1 MSRGDS
7 DYMYDEKRY
16 SLFLLEIS
24 FSSDLT
30 KDAFEYVN
38 TFETLEEAK
47 KEQLEYNVKTIIL
60 SSW

>member
-30 KDAFEYVN
+30 KEAFVYVN
-38 TFETLEEAK
+38 TFETLYEAK
-47 KEQLEYNVKTIIL
+47 KEQSKYDLKTIIL
-60 SSW
+60 PSY